1 MSHENDNDWKPEDTT
16 KKQEDQKIESHAD
29 DLDVCTSDPA
39 WAEHARPNDEG
50 PEPCDDGRGIQFE
63 KLKDK

>member
-1 MSHENDNDWKPEDTT
+1 MSHENGSNRRSEDTI
-16 KKQEDQKIESHAD
+16 KKQCEKKTLPTPD

-39 WAEHARPNDEG
+39 WAEHARPNDGG

-63 KLKDK
+63 KRKG

>member
-1 MSHENDNDWKPEDTT
+1 MPHADEDNRKSEDKT
-16 KKQEDQKIESHAD
+16 KKQSAGKTGSETD

-39 WAEHARPNDEG
+39 WAEHARPNNDG

-63 KLKDK
+63 KE

>member
-1 MSHENDNDWKPEDTT
+1 MKTQS
-16 KKQEDQKIESHAD
+16 KQKERTRLP

-39 WAEHARPNDEG
+39 WAEHARPNNDG

-63 KLKDK
+63 TDSKWKKIDAFSAV

>member
-1 MSHENDNDWKPEDTT
+1 MKTQS
-16 KKQEDQKIESHAD
+16 KQRPGSSLQ

-39 WAEHARPNDEG
+39 WAEHARPNNDG

-63 KLKDK
+63 SDSKRKKIDAFSGV